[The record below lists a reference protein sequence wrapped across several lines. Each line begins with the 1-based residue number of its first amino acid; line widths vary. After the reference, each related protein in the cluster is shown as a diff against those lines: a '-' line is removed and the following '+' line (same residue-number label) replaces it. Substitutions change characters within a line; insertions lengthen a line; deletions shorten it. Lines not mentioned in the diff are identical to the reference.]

1 MKFCTSISL
10 KIFFAL
16 LLSVMI
22 LNNTAFAEPPGKDT
36 GTGTYE
42 KYSFITESGAI
53 IGAGTGSIPE
63 GNYQPILLIWHL
75 ASDLKNYVAP
85 LKNHRG
91 TLAVICEPQFNP
103 VVNPKTDIEFGVG
116 IGLKYMYPLTDKI
129 SPYIMG
135 SVGPHYIS
143 VQTDK
148 QASGFIFADTIGAG
162 LYYFL
167 DKKSALNIGYRF
179 RHVSNA
185 DLKSPNG
192 GIDTQIGTIGYSVFF

>member
-1 MKFCTSISL
+1 MKRLFRISL

-16 LLSVMI
+16 LLSIMI
-22 LNNTAFAEPPGKDT
+22 PVSTAIADSQGKDT

-53 IGAGTGSIPE
+53 VGAGTGSIPE

-75 ASDLKNYVAP
+75 AADLKNYVSP

-91 TLAVICEPQFNP
+91 TLAVICEPQVNP
-103 VVNPKTDIEFGVG
+103 VVNPQTDIEFGVG
-116 IGLKYMYPLTDKI
+116 IGLQYMYPVTDRI

-143 VQTDK
+143 VQTEK
-148 QASGFIFADTIGAG
+148 QASGFIFADTVGAG
-162 LYYFL
+162 VYYFL
-167 DKKSALNIGYRF
+167 DKKSALNLGYRF

-192 GIDTQIGTIGYSVFF
+192 GIDTQIGTIGYSIFY